1 MPWGLIIFDE
11 CQTLPAQENR
21 EILHYLMGHVKIGLT
36 ATPMREDD
44 EIKALNFMI
53 GPRLYSGDWKTFVED
68 GYLANPKC
76 I

>member
-1 MPWGLIIFDE
+1 M
-11 CQTLPAQENR
+11 QA
-21 EILHYLMGHVKIGLT
+21 HVKIGLT

-53 GPRLYSGDWKTFVED
+53 GPRLYSGDWKSFVES

-76 I
+76 IEIRTTMTQYFSNLYSRDIK

>member
-1 MPWGLIIFDE
+1 M
-11 CQTLPAQENR
+11 QA
-21 EILHYLMGHVKIGLT
+21 HVKIGLT

-53 GPRLYSGDWKTFVED
+53 GPRLYSGDWKSFVES

-76 I
+76 IEIRTTMTQYFSNLYSRYIK